1 VISYYAPLVFEQA
14 GWVGRDAILMT
25 GINALIYVASTVPT
39 WYLVDMWGRRII
51 LMSGAAVMCAALSAT
66 GWWIYVD
73 QVITPQA
80 VVVCVIVFNAAFG
93 YSWGP
98 IPWLY
103 PPEIMPMH
111 FRAKGVSISTATNWF
126 FNFIVGVVTPSLQEL
141 VGFRLYLIHAFF
153 CANSLLLVYFT
164 YPETMGVPLEEMD
177 VVFGEDTGSDVEDDI
192 SETASLFT
200 GSPPP
205 PSYTSP
211 SGSRRHSPTRQNAR
225 HKPQG
230 GSGRWFSGR
239 NQSGDVSYK
248 PLQTGDG
255 NVD

>member
-1 VISYYAPLVFEQA
+1 MTHVTICLHVRQNGINVISYYAPLVFEEA

-51 LMSGAAVMCAALSAT
+51 LMTGAAVMCAALSAT

-73 QVITPQA
+73 QAITPNA

-103 PPEIMPMH
+103 PPEILPMH
-111 FRAKGVSISTATNWF
+111 FRAKGVSLSTATNWL

-141 VGFRLYLIHAFF
+141 IGFRLYLIHAFF

-177 VVFGEDTGSDVEDDI
+177 EVFGEDAGSDDEDEDEN
-192 SETASLFT
+192 SETLSLVRGAST
-200 GSPPP
+200 H
-205 PSYTSP
+205 SYTSP
-211 SGSRRHSPTRQNAR
+211 SESRNESPTQDTS
-225 HKPQG
+225 KL
-230 GSGRWFSGR
+230 GSKSRLVAS
-239 NQSGDVSYK
+239 
-248 PLQTGDG
+248 
-255 NVD
+255 